1 MDRLIE
7 TSERAGKVAQV
18 AFESDVIAAAKAG
31 DREAFAEIYRLH
43 SQRVYRHICYVT
55 GDPHEADD
63 LTNETFIQAWKSI
76 ASYEYRGVPIEH
88 WLLKIGHRMAT
99 HHLKRR
105 KPTQDIEN
113 VRLEDSADRQPER
126 LLEVASEVATLR
138 AAVLKLPEVQRQVI
152 LWRFIEGMSYEEV
165 AGMLGKSSGAIRVV
179 QFRALRQLRDLL
191 GYAEVPAKLSQIE
204 LRPAT

>member
-1 MDRLIE
+1 MAQPAFDSNLIA
-7 TSERAGKVAQV
+7 SAQ
-18 AFESDVIAAAKAG
+18 AG
-31 DREAFAEIYRLH
+31 DREAFTEIYRLH

-76 ASYEYRGVPIEH
+76 SKYEDRGVPIEH

-105 KPTQDIEN
+105 KPVQDIEN
-113 VRLEDSADRQPER
+113 VRLEDTSERQPEH
-126 LLEVASEVATLR
+126 LLEMAGEVESLR
-138 AAVLKLPEVQRQVI
+138 AAVLKLPEVHRQVVI
-152 LWRFIEGMSYEEV
+152 WRFIEGMSYDEV

-179 QFRALRQLRDLL
+179 QFRALRQLREILVH
-191 GYAEVPAKLSQIE
+191 AEVPGPVNEID
-204 LRPAT
+204 LRALTTA